1 MIQKYM
7 VMSIEFCQNC
17 DQTADTLANMNNI
30 PYFYT
35 YLMLIISRLSFEATL
50 VTTFFFF
57 LRKLANCL
65 HILKR

>member
-17 DQTADTLANMNNI
+17 NQTADTLANMNNI

-35 YLMLIISRLSFEATL
+35 YLMLIILS
-50 VTTFFFF
+50 
-57 LRKLANCL
+57 
-65 HILKR
+65 IYYQIDPWSWS